1 MDLNELRDFKRYLG
15 YSNKMLAEKSGV
27 PLGTVQKVL
36 GGITKCPRKRTVEA
50 LSSVFSEGVR
60 GQDQGVYVH
69 WREVQKSLY
78 RK

>member
-1 MDLNELRDFKRYLG
+1 MTIEEMKIRKKELG